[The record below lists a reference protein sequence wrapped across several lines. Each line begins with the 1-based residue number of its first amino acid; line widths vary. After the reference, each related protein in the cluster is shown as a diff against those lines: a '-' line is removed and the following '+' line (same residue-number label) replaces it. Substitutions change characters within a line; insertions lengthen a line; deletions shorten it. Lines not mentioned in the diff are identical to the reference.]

1 MNRSTKKALKG
12 FFCFPITLKIWHQI
26 RIGWY
31 LEIIAMSVIVAD
43 WDQWLH
49 ANWFYRGWRCFWG
62 KQHVS
67 LGKILAIS
75 LVLPNQISEVTESL
89 IYQRSSCRR
98 ELSFP
103 DWPSNW
109 LQLGALSRARWIHNL
124 PTNLLQSWAPTRAHW
139 PFNLLQSGALIRA
152 QWVPH
157 QPTNFLHLGDV
168 FRAHWLLQST
178 SKLLAYRSCCQRS
191 LTYKSLSQNTEP
203 SQNTTHWPLRC
214 RNSIKCLL
222 ER

>member
-1 MNRSTKKALKG
+1 MTSDKDRLMLRDHCYVSHSCRLGSVTWCKLILKG
-12 FFCFPITLKIWHQI
+12 VEVLLGETTCRSRKDLSNISGTTQPNIRGHWIPNLLK
-26 RIGWY
+26 
-31 LEIIAMSVIVAD
+31 S
-43 WDQWLH
+43 
-49 ANWFYRGWRCFWG
+49 
-62 KQHVS
+62 
-67 LGKILAIS
+67 
-75 LVLPNQISEVTESL
+75 
-89 IYQRSSCRR
+89 R

-109 LQLGALSRARWIHNL
+109 LQLGALSRARWTHNL
-124 PTNLLQSWAPTRAHW
+124 PTNLLRSWAPTRAHW
-139 PFNLLQSGALIRA
+139 PFNLLHSGALIRA